1 MSRADMQ
8 QHERKRKSPGVA
20 ANDAVGDSWEW
31 VLPLC
36 VLALVSIGVIMV
48 ASASIAFASDVYDD
62 SWYFLKRHLVFL
74 AAAGIGALVVSRISL
89 DTWSNLSWTLLFF
102 AIALL
107 IVVLIPGVGRSVNGS
122 MRWIALGPITVQPA
136 EVAKFCCLIFFAS
149 FLTRRNEKLRHW
161 SSFMVPI
168 TVLGFVAVLLL
179 LEPDF
184 GSVVVISGTALAMV
198 FLAGARLPHTFLLVG
213 VAACGLVLMALIS
226 PYRLQ
231 RLTTFLDPW
240 GEQFSGGYQLTQSLI
255 AFGRGEW
262 FGVGLGN
269 SVQKL
274 FYLPEAHT
282 DFVFAILAEEWGLLG
297 GLMVIGLYA
306 ALTWSLLR
314 LVRKALARQAFFAAL
329 LTFGIAVLIAGQAFV
344 NMGVASGLLPT
355 KGLTLP
361 FVSSGGSSLVIC
373 CALFAVAW
381 RVQKELNEE
390 PGAKKTGNRISQLPI
405 FNPLQLGDR
414 KTGEAA

>member
-1 MSRADMQ
+1 MS
-8 QHERKRKSPGVA
+8 KLPLNA
-20 ANDAVGDSWEW
+20 ANQQIDPYDW
-31 VLPLC
+31 VLPFC
-36 VLALVSIGVIMV
+36 VAALASIGVVMV
-48 ASASIAFASDVYDD
+48 ASASVAFAADLYNDQ
-62 SWYFLKRHLVFL
+62 WYFLKRHLVFL
-74 AAAGIGALVVSRISL
+74 AAGVVGALILSRISL
-89 DTWSNLSWTLLFF
+89 NTWSNLSWTLLIF
-102 AIALL
+102 AVAML
-107 IVVLIPGVGRSVNGS
+107 VAVLIPGVGRAVNGS

-136 EVAKFCCLIFFAS
+136 EVAKFCCLVFFAS
-149 FLTRRNEKLRHW
+149 FLTRRHEKLRHW
-161 SSFMVPI
+161 TSFMVPI
-168 TVLGFVAVLLL
+168 SVLGIVALLLL

-198 FLAGARLPHTFLLVG
+198 FLAGARLPHTFMLVA
-213 VAACGLVLMALIS
+213 VAACGLVMMAIFS

-231 RLTTFLDPW
+231 RLTTFWDPW
-240 GEQFSGGYQLTQSLI
+240 AEQYAAGYQLTQSLI

-282 DFVFAILAEEWGLLG
+282 DFVFAILAEEWGLVG
-297 GLMVIGLYA
+297 GLLVIGLYA

-314 LVRKALARQAFFAAL
+314 LVRKALAKQAYFTAL
-329 LTFGIAVLIAGQAFV
+329 LTFGIAVLLAGQAFV

-361 FVSSGGSSLVIC
+361 FVSSGGSSLVVC
-373 CALFAVAW
+373 FGLFALAVRA
-381 RVQKELNEE
+381 QKELNSEE
-390 PGAKKTGNRISQLPI
+390 GQDQGRIEKISQLPI

-414 KTGEAA
+414 KSGEAA

>member
-1 MSRADMQ
+1 MKA
-8 QHERKRKSPGVA
+8 A
-20 ANDAVGDSWEW
+20 ANEQVDEFAW
-31 VLPLC
+31 VLPFC
-36 VLALVSIGVIMV
+36 VLALASIGVVMV
-48 ASASIAFASDVYDD
+48 ASASIAFASDVYNDA
-62 SWYFLKRHLVFL
+62 WYFLKRHLVFL
-74 AAAGIGALVVSRISL
+74 AAGAFGALVVSRVSL
-89 DTWSNLSWTLLFF
+89 ATWSNMSWTLLIF
-102 AIALL
+102 ACGMLL
-107 IVVLIPGVGRSVNGS
+107 VVLIPGVGRAVNGS

-136 EVAKFCCLIFFAS
+136 EIAKFCCLIFFAS
-149 FLTRRNEKLRHW
+149 FLTRRHEKLRHW

-168 TVLGFVAVLLL
+168 SVLGIVAVLLL

-213 VAACGLVLMALIS
+213 LAACGLVLMALVS

-240 GEQFSGGYQLTQSLI
+240 GEQYAGGYQLTQSLI

-282 DFVFAILAEEWGLLG
+282 DFVFAILAEEWGMFG
-297 GLMVIGLYA
+297 GLVVIGLYV

-314 LVRKALARQAFFAAL
+314 LVRKALAKQEFFTAL
-329 LTFGIAVLIAGQAFV
+329 LTFGIAVLLAGQAFV

-361 FVSSGGSSLVIC
+361 FVSSGGSSLVVC
-373 CALFAVAW
+373 FALFGLAW
-381 RVQKELNEE
+381 RAQKELNSDARESE
-390 PGAKKTGNRISQLPI
+390 GSIAKIRQLPI

>member
-1 MSRADMQ
+1 MDLKA
-8 QHERKRKSPGVA
+8 A
-20 ANDAVGDSWEW
+20 ANEQADEFAW
-31 VLPLC
+31 VLPFC
-36 VLALVSIGVIMV
+36 VLALASIGVVMV
-48 ASASIAFASDVYDD
+48 ASASIAFAADVYND

-74 AAAGIGALVVSRISL
+74 AAGALGALVVSRISL
-89 DTWSNLSWTLLFF
+89 QTWSSLSWTLLMF
-102 AIALL
+102 ACGMLL
-107 IVVLIPGVGRSVNGS
+107 AVLVPGIGREVNGS
-122 MRWIALGPITVQPA
+122 SRWIALGPITVQPA
-136 EVAKFCCLIFFAS
+136 EIAKFCCLIFFAS
-149 FLTRRNEKLRHW
+149 FLTRRHEKLRHW
-161 SSFMVPI
+161 TSFMVPI
-168 TVLGFVAVLLL
+168 SVLGIVALLLL

-198 FLAGARLPHTFLLVG
+198 FLAGARLPHTFLLVAL
-213 VAACGLVLMALIS
+213 AACGLGLMALVS

-240 GEQFSGGYQLTQSLI
+240 GEQFAGGYQLTQSLI

-282 DFVFAILAEEWGLLG
+282 DFVFAILAEEWGMVG
-297 GLMVIGLYA
+297 GLVVIGLYA

-314 LVRKALARQAFFAAL
+314 LVRKALAKQAFFAAL
-329 LTFGIAVLIAGQAFV
+329 LTFGIAVLLAGQAFV

-361 FVSSGGSSLVIC
+361 FVSSGGSSLVVC
-373 CALFAVAW
+373 FALFALAW
-381 RVQKELNEE
+381 RAQKEVNSDTEE
-390 PGAKKTGNRISQLPI
+390 AASGIGKISQLPI

-414 KTGEAA
+414 KTEEAA

>member
-1 MSRADMQ
+1 MSRKDQ
-8 QHERKRKSPGVA
+8 TKLKVA
-20 ANDAVGDSWEW
+20 ANDQSDEFAW
-31 VLPLC
+31 VLPFC
-36 VLALVSIGVIMV
+36 VLALASIGVVMV
-48 ASASIAFASDVYDD
+48 ASASIAFATDVYNDA
-62 SWYFLKRHLVFL
+62 WYFLKRHLVFL
-74 AAAGIGALVVSRISL
+74 AAGAFGALIVSRVSL
-89 DTWSNLSWTLLFF
+89 ATWSNLSWTLLIF
-102 AIALL
+102 ACGMLL
-107 IVVLIPGVGRSVNGS
+107 VVLIPGVGRAVNGS

-136 EVAKFCCLIFFAS
+136 EIAKFCCLIFFAS
-149 FLTRRNEKLRHW
+149 FLTRRHEKLRHW

-168 TVLGFVAVLLL
+168 SVLGIVAVLLL

-213 VAACGLVLMALIS
+213 LAACGLVLMALVS

-240 GEQFSGGYQLTQSLI
+240 GEQYAGGYQLTQSLI

-282 DFVFAILAEEWGLLG
+282 DFVFAILAEEWGMFG
-297 GLMVIGLYA
+297 GLVVIGLYVV
-306 ALTWSLLR
+306 LTWSLLR
-314 LVRKALARQAFFAAL
+314 LVRKALVKQEFFTAL
-329 LTFGIAVLIAGQAFV
+329 LTFGIAVLLAGQAFV

-361 FVSSGGSSLVIC
+361 FVSSGGSSLVVC
-373 CALFAVAW
+373 FALFGLAW
-381 RVQKELNEE
+381 RAQKELNSDQNESE
-390 PGAKKTGNRISQLPI
+390 GSIAKIRQLPI

>member
-1 MSRADMQ
+1 MSRKDQ
-8 QHERKRKSPGVA
+8 TKLKVA
-20 ANDAVGDSWEW
+20 ANDQGDEFAW
-31 VLPLC
+31 VLPFC
-36 VLALVSIGVIMV
+36 VLALASIGVVMV
-48 ASASIAFASDVYDD
+48 ASASIAFATDVYNDA
-62 SWYFLKRHLVFL
+62 WYFLKRHLVFL
-74 AAAGIGALVVSRISL
+74 AAGAFGALIVSRVSL
-89 DTWSNLSWTLLFF
+89 ATWSNLSWTLLIF
-102 AIALL
+102 ACGMLL
-107 IVVLIPGVGRSVNGS
+107 VVLIPGVGRAVNGS

-136 EVAKFCCLIFFAS
+136 EIAKFCCLIFFAS
-149 FLTRRNEKLRHW
+149 FLTRRHEKLRHW

-168 TVLGFVAVLLL
+168 SVLGIVAVLLL

-213 VAACGLVLMALIS
+213 LAACGLVLMALVS

-240 GEQFSGGYQLTQSLI
+240 GEQYAGGYQLTQSLI

-282 DFVFAILAEEWGLLG
+282 DFVFAILAEEWGMFG
-297 GLMVIGLYA
+297 GLVVIGLYVV
-306 ALTWSLLR
+306 LTWSLLR
-314 LVRKALARQAFFAAL
+314 LVRKALVKQEFFTAL
-329 LTFGIAVLIAGQAFV
+329 LTFGIAVLLAGQAFV

-361 FVSSGGSSLVIC
+361 FVSSGGSSLVVC
-373 CALFAVAW
+373 FALFGLAW
-381 RVQKELNEE
+381 RAQKELNSDQNESE
-390 PGAKKTGNRISQLPI
+390 GSIAKIRQLPI

-414 KTGEAA
+414 ETGEAA

>member
-1 MSRADMQ
+1 MSRKEQVKLGA
-8 QHERKRKSPGVA
+8 A
-20 ANDAVGDSWEW
+20 ANDQADTFAW
-31 VLPLC
+31 VLPFC
-36 VLALVSIGVIMV
+36 VLALASIGVVMV
-48 ASASIAFASDVYDD
+48 ASASIAFAADVYDD

-74 AAAGIGALVVSRISL
+74 AAGAVAAFMVSRISL
-89 DTWSNLSWTLLFF
+89 AIWSNLSWTLLFF
-102 AIALL
+102 ALGMLL
-107 IVVLIPGVGRSVNGS
+107 VVLIPGVGRAVNGS

-136 EVAKFCCLIFFAS
+136 EIAKFCCLIFFAS
-149 FLTRRNEKLRHW
+149 FLTRRHEKLRHW

-168 TVLGFVAVLLL
+168 SVLGMVAVLLL

-213 VAACGLVLMALIS
+213 LAACGLALMALVS

-240 GEQFSGGYQLTQSLI
+240 GEQFAGGYQLTQSLI

-282 DFVFAILAEEWGLLG
+282 DFVFAILAEEWGMLG
-297 GLMVIGLYA
+297 GLVVIGLYA

-314 LVRKALARQAFFAAL
+314 LVRKALEKQAFFAAL
-329 LTFGIAVLIAGQAFV
+329 MTFGIAVLLAGQAFV

-361 FVSSGGSSLVIC
+361 FVSSGGSSLVVC
-373 CALFAVAW
+373 FALFGLAW
-381 RVQKELNEE
+381 RAQKELNCEGQVVEE
-390 PGAKKTGNRISQLPI
+390 GIAKIRQLPI

-414 KTGEAA
+414 KAGEAA

>member
-1 MSRADMQ
+1 MNPAQGEKLQTEKKVD
-8 QHERKRKSPGVA
+8 
-20 ANDAVGDSWEW
+20 W
-31 VLPLC
+31 VLPFC
-36 VLALVSIGVIMV
+36 VLALVSIGVVMV
-48 ASASIAFASDVYDD
+48 ASASIAFAADIYGDP
-62 SWYFLKRHLVFL
+62 WYFLKRHLVFL
-74 AAAGIGALVVSRISL
+74 AVGAGAALVVSQIPLSA
-89 DTWSNLSWTLLFF
+89 WSKLSWPLLLFCC
-102 AIALL
+102 LL
-107 IVVLIPGVGRSVNGS
+107 LVAVLVPGIGHEVNGS
-122 MRWIALGPITVQPA
+122 RRWLTFAGFTVQPA
-136 EVAKFCCLIFFAS
+136 EVAKFCLLVFFAS
-149 FLTRRNEKLRHW
+149 FLTRRNRQLHHW
-161 SSFMVPI
+161 SSFMVPVVI
-168 TVLGFVAVLLL
+168 LGLVALLL
-179 LEPDF
+179 LAQPDF
-184 GSVVVISGTALAMV
+184 GSVVVISGTLLAMV

-213 VAACGLVLMALIS
+213 LAASALALLALMS

-240 GEQFSGGYQLTQSLI
+240 RDQFAGGYQLTQSLI

-282 DFVFAILAEEWGLLG
+282 DFIFAILSEEWGMAG
-297 GLMVIGLYA
+297 GMVVIGLFA

-314 LVRKALARQAFFAAL
+314 LVRDALAQEKFFAAL
-329 LTFGIAVLIAGQAFV
+329 LAFGIAVLLAGQAFV

-373 CALFAVAW
+373 CALFALAL
-381 RVQKELNEE
+381 RLQAELRIETE
-390 PGAKKTGNRISQLPI
+390 GERTGGSVRQLPI

-414 KTGEAA
+414 NVKGEAA

>member
-1 MSRADMQ
+1 MSKAQ
-8 QHERKRKSPGVA
+8 LKSA
-20 ANDAVGDSWEW
+20 ANEPIDEYAW
-31 VLPLC
+31 VLPFC
-36 VLALVSIGVIMV
+36 VLALASIGVVMV
-48 ASASIAFASDVYDD
+48 ASASIAFAADVYNDP
-62 SWYFLKRHLVFL
+62 WYFLKRHLVFL
-74 AAAGIGALVVSRISL
+74 AAGAFGALLVSRISL
-89 DTWSNLSWTLLFF
+89 ATWSNLSWTLLFF
-102 AIALL
+102 ALGMLL
-107 IVVLIPGVGRSVNGS
+107 AVLIPGVGRSVNGS

-136 EVAKFCCLIFFAS
+136 EIAKFCCLVFFAS

-161 SSFMVPI
+161 SSFMIPI
-168 TVLGFVAVLLL
+168 SVLGIVALLLL

-213 VAACGLVLMALIS
+213 LAACGLVMMALIS

-282 DFVFAILAEEWGLLG
+282 DFVFAILAEEWGMFG
-297 GLMVIGLYA
+297 GLVVIGLFA

-314 LVRKALARQAFFAAL
+314 LVRKALAKQAFFSAL
-329 LTFGIAVLIAGQAFV
+329 LLFGIAVLLAGQAFV

-361 FVSSGGSSLVIC
+361 FVSSGGSSLVVC
-373 CALFAVAW
+373 FALFALAW
-381 RVQKELNEE
+381 RAQRELNSDAEGGE
-390 PGAKKTGNRISQLPI
+390 DRLGKIRQLPI

-414 KTGEAA
+414 KDERQTGEAA

>member
-1 MSRADMQ
+1 MS
-8 QHERKRKSPGVA
+8 KLPLSA
-20 ANDAVGDSWEW
+20 ANQEVDPYGW
-31 VLPLC
+31 VLPFC
-36 VLALVSIGVIMV
+36 VAALASIGVVMV
-48 ASASIAFASDVYDD
+48 ASASVAYASDLYNDE
-62 SWYFLKRHLVFL
+62 WHFLKRHLVFL
-74 AAAGIGALVVSRISL
+74 AVGVLGAFVLSRISL
-89 DTWSNLSWTLLFF
+89 STWSNLSWTLLIF
-102 AIALL
+102 ACAMLV
-107 IVVLIPGVGRSVNGS
+107 VVLIPGVGRAVNGS

-136 EVAKFCCLIFFAS
+136 EIAKFCCLVFFAS
-149 FLTRRNEKLRHW
+149 FLTRRQEKLRHW

-168 TVLGFVAVLLL
+168 SVLGIVAILLL

-184 GSVVVISGTALAMV
+184 GSVVVIAGTALAMV
-198 FLAGARLPHTFLLVG
+198 FLAGARLPHTFMLVAL
-213 VAACGLVLMALIS
+213 AACGLVMMAIFS

-231 RLTTFLDPW
+231 RLTTFWDPW
-240 GEQFSGGYQLTQSLI
+240 AEQYAAGYQLTQSLI

-282 DFVFAILAEEWGLLG
+282 DFVFAILAEEWGLVG
-297 GLMVIGLYA
+297 GLLVIALYS

-314 LVRKALARQAFFAAL
+314 LVRKALQKQAYFAAL
-329 LTFGIAVLIAGQAFV
+329 LTFGIAVLLAGQAFV

-361 FVSSGGSSLVIC
+361 FVSSGGSSLVVC
-373 CALFAVAW
+373 FGLFALAW
-381 RVQKELNEE
+381 RAQRELNSDEGE
-390 PGAKKTGNRISQLPI
+390 DQGRLAKISQLPI

>member
-1 MSRADMQ
+1 MT
-8 QHERKRKSPGVA
+8 KLKVA
-20 ANDAVGDSWEW
+20 ANDSVDEYSW
-31 VLPLC
+31 VLPFC
-36 VLALVSIGVIMV
+36 VLALASIGVVMV
-48 ASASIAFASDVYDD
+48 ASASIAFAADMYND

-74 AAAGIGALVVSRISL
+74 AVGAFGALVVSRISL
-89 DTWSNLSWTLLFF
+89 ATWSNLSWTLLIF
-102 AIALL
+102 ALGMLL
-107 IVVLIPGVGRSVNGS
+107 VVLIPGVGRSVNGS
-122 MRWIALGPITVQPA
+122 MRWIALGPVTVQPA
-136 EVAKFCCLIFFAS
+136 EIAKFCSLIFFAS
-149 FLTRRNEKLRHW
+149 FLTRRHEKLRHW

-168 TVLGFVAVLLL
+168 SVLGIVAVLLL

-213 VAACGLVLMALIS
+213 LAACGLALMALVS

-240 GEQFSGGYQLTQSLI
+240 GEQFAGGYQLTQSLI

-282 DFVFAILAEEWGLLG
+282 DFVFAILAEEWGMFG
-297 GLMVIGLYA
+297 GLVVIGLYA
-306 ALTWSLLR
+306 TLTWSLLR
-314 LVRKALARQAFFAAL
+314 LVRKALEKQAFFAAL
-329 LTFGIAVLIAGQAFV
+329 LTFGIAVLLAGQAFV

-361 FVSSGGSSLVIC
+361 FVSSGGSSLVVC
-373 CALFAVAW
+373 FALFGLAW
-381 RVQKELNEE
+381 RAQKEMNSDEKE
-390 PGAKKTGNRISQLPI
+390 SEGGIAKIRQLPI
-405 FNPLQLGDR
+405 FNPLQLGDQ

>member
-1 MSRADMQ
+1 MSPVDLNQ
-8 QHERKRKSPGVA
+8 A
-20 ANDAVGDSWEW
+20 ANSGYQERFNW
-31 VLPLC
+31 VLPFC
-36 VLALVSIGVIMV
+36 VLALASIGVVMV
-48 ASASIAFASDVYDD
+48 ASASIAFAADVYNDP
-62 SWYFLKRHLVFL
+62 WYFLKRHVMFL
-74 AAAGIGALVVSRISL
+74 TAGAVVALVVSRVPL
-89 DTWSNLSWTLLFF
+89 GFWSRLSWPLLAF
-102 AIALL
+102 ACGLL
-107 IVVLIPGVGRSVNGS
+107 VLVLVPGIGRSVNGS

-149 FLTRRNEKLRHW
+149 FLTRRHEKLRHW

-168 TVLGFVAVLLL
+168 TVLGIVAALLL

-184 GSVVVISGTALAMV
+184 GSVVVIAGTALAMV
-198 FLAGARLPHTFLLVG
+198 FLAGARLPHTFLLVAL
-213 VAACGLVLMALIS
+213 AACGLALMALVS

-240 GEQFSGGYQLTQSLI
+240 GEQFGGGYQLTQSLI

-297 GLMVIGLYA
+297 GLVVIGLYA

-314 LVRKALARQAFFAAL
+314 LVSIALERKAFFAAL

-361 FVSSGGSSLVIC
+361 FVSSGGSSLIIC

-381 RVQKELNEE
+381 RVQSELCGRHQNSD
-390 PGAKKTGNRISQLPI
+390 AITDKISQLPI

>member
-1 MSRADMQ
+1 MSRKDQ
-8 QHERKRKSPGVA
+8 TKLKVA
-20 ANDAVGDSWEW
+20 ANDQIDELAWL
-31 VLPLC
+31 LPFC
-36 VLALVSIGVIMV
+36 VLALASIGVVMV
-48 ASASIAFASDVYDD
+48 ASASIAFATDVYNDA
-62 SWYFLKRHLVFL
+62 WYFLKRHLVFL
-74 AAAGIGALVVSRISL
+74 AAGAFGALVVSRVSL
-89 DTWSNLSWTLLFF
+89 ATWSNLSWTLLIF
-102 AIALL
+102 ACGMLL
-107 IVVLIPGVGRSVNGS
+107 VVLIPGVGRAVNGS

-136 EVAKFCCLIFFAS
+136 EIAKFCCLIFFAS
-149 FLTRRNEKLRHW
+149 FLTRRHEKLRHW

-168 TVLGFVAVLLL
+168 SVLGIVAILLL

-213 VAACGLVLMALIS
+213 LAACGLVLMALVS

-240 GEQFSGGYQLTQSLI
+240 GEQYAGGYQLTQSLI

-282 DFVFAILAEEWGLLG
+282 DFVFAILAEEWGMFG
-297 GLMVIGLYA
+297 GLVVIGLYV

-314 LVRKALARQAFFAAL
+314 LVRKALVKQEFFAAL
-329 LTFGIAVLIAGQAFV
+329 LTFGIAVLLAGQAFV

-361 FVSSGGSSLVIC
+361 FVSSGGSSLVVC
-373 CALFAVAW
+373 FALFGLAW
-381 RVQKELNEE
+381 RAQKELNSDQKESE
-390 PGAKKTGNRISQLPI
+390 GSIAKIRQLPI

>member
-1 MSRADMQ
+1 MSRKEQ
-8 QHERKRKSPGVA
+8 KKLSTA
-20 ANDAVGDSWEW
+20 ANDQYDEFAW
-31 VLPLC
+31 VLPFC
-36 VLALVSIGVIMV
+36 VLALASIGVVMV
-48 ASASIAFASDVYDD
+48 ASASIAFAADVYNDP
-62 SWYFLKRHLVFL
+62 WYFLKRHLVFL
-74 AAAGIGALVVSRISL
+74 AAGAIGAFIVSRISL
-89 DTWSNLSWTLLFF
+89 ATWSNLSWTLLIF
-102 AIALL
+102 ALGMLL
-107 IVVLIPGVGRSVNGS
+107 VVLIPGVGRAVNGS

-136 EVAKFCCLIFFAS
+136 EIAKFCCLIFFAS
-149 FLTRRNEKLRHW
+149 FLTRRHEKLRHW

-168 TVLGFVAVLLL
+168 SVLGIVAVLLL

-213 VAACGLVLMALIS
+213 LAACGLALMALVS

-240 GEQFSGGYQLTQSLI
+240 GEQFAGGYQLTQSLI

-282 DFVFAILAEEWGLLG
+282 DFVFAILAEEWGMLG
-297 GLMVIGLYA
+297 GLVVIGLYA

-314 LVRKALARQAFFAAL
+314 LVRKTLEKQAFFAAL
-329 LTFGIAVLIAGQAFV
+329 LTFGIAVLLAGQAFV

-361 FVSSGGSSLVIC
+361 FVSSGGSSLVVC
-373 CALFAVAW
+373 FALFGLAW
-381 RVQKELNEE
+381 RAQKELNSEE
-390 PGAKKTGNRISQLPI
+390 PAAEGSIAKIRQLPI